1 MAIIISHLS
10 ESKIIS
16 PTFAACN
23 GKRNLISPR
32 MNIRDIYKAPDTKVF
47 IITES
52 DYDNELNWVIEK
64 TDHELIPEGENYYLV
79 KAFEVTR
86 AEIKDCYLGVS
97 IPERFADIVVKQNAR
112 GEAIVEYISQ
122 QANSIIPAIAHDAV
136 GYYELFYAKENPQVG
151 IEVLRNAL
159 AIAKNKSA
167 IAEDIG
173 YLLIDEDRT
182 EEAIEAFTISE
193 THGPTTRFTFYEL
206 AKLYAKLG
214 HPDKQAEYLEKY
226 KSFPESNPGDAS
238 PNG

>member
-1 MAIIISHLS
+1 
-10 ESKIIS
+10 
-16 PTFAACN
+16 
-23 GKRNLISPR
+23 

-97 IPERFADIVVKQNAR
+97 IPERFADIVVKLNAR
-112 GEAIVEYISQ
+112 GEAVVEYISQ
-122 QANSIIPAIAHDAV
+122 QANSIIPAIAHDAA
-136 GYYELFYAKENPQVG
+136 GYYELYYAKENPQVG
-151 IEVLRNAL
+151 IEVLRNGL

-167 IAEDIG
+167 IAEDLG

-193 THGPTTRFTFYEL
+193 TCGPTTRFTFYEL
-206 AKLYAKLG
+206 AKLYGKIG
-214 HPDKQAEYLEKY
+214 QVEKQGEYLEKY
-226 KSFPESNPGDAS
+226 KAFQ
-238 PNG
+238 